1 MTDNHD
7 LLLVAIG
14 VIAILGI
21 GILIELHHAINLN
34 RNQAAPTTT
43 YVQVPNSLRGN

>member
-1 MTDNHD
+1 MTDNND

-34 RNQAAPTTT
+34 KNPILPTAT
-43 YVQVPNSLRGN
+43 YVQVPASLRRE